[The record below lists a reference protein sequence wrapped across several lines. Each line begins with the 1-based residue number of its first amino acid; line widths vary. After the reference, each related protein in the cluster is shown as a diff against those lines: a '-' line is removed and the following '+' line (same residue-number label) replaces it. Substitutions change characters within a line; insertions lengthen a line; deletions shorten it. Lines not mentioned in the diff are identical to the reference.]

1 MDRLELS
8 LHLDEN
14 NHLLEQVEAQEPS
27 EEIMKIEGMERRA
40 GGPRRAVKS

>member
-1 MDRLELS
+1 MDRSELR

-14 NHLLEQVEAQEPS
+14 NHLLEQVETKEPS